1 MWVNTINPEP
11 IQKMK
16 DAGCVCI
23 QYGMESGS
31 QNMLGIMETVTK
43 VEQNYNVIK
52 WLVEKKFTTVQL
64 VIGMPGETP
73 DTIEK
78 TSRFTSYVVEQSPEV
93 DPNALSINFAQ
104 ALPSIPLYE
113 VARRKGKKVSNNIL
127 EKIFT
132 KEPVGVF
139 FEHRI

>member
-1 MWVNTINPEP
+1 
-11 IQKMK
+11 
-16 DAGCVCI
+16 
-23 QYGMESGS
+23 MESGS